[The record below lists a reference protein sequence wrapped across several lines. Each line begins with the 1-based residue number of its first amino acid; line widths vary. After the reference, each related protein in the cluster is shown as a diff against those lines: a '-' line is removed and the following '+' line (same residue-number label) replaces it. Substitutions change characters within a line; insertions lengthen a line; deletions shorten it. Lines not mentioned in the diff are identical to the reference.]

1 MDTLLTGPLL
11 YLTVAWGI
19 STGVLIL
26 LSIYRAILSSKE
38 EGKDQLFLTGAE
50 EHLAADVHEVAARL
64 LRLSK
69 PIIALSVLSV
79 VLLLVIGVMWVQA
92 RLNAPY

>member
-1 MDTLLTGPLL
+1 MNTLLTGPLL

-19 STGVLIL
+19 ITGVLIL
-26 LSIYRAILSSKE
+26 LSIYRGILSSKE
-38 EGKDQLFLTGAE
+38 EGKDQLFLDGAE
-50 EHLAADVHEVAARL
+50 ERMAADVHEVAVRL

-79 VLLLVIGVMWVQA
+79 VLLLVIGVMWIQA
-92 RLNAPY
+92 RLNAF

>member
-1 MDTLLTGPLL
+1 MDTLLTGSLL
-11 YLTVAWGI
+11 YVTVAWGI
-19 STGVLIL
+19 ITGVLIAL
-26 LSIYRAILSSKE
+26 WFYRSILSSKE
-38 EGKDQLFLTGAE
+38 EGKDQLFLAGAE
-50 EHLAADVHEVAARL
+50 AKMADEVHDVAARL

-69 PIIALSVLSV
+69 PIIALSVLSA

>member
-1 MDTLLTGPLL
+1 MNTLLTGPLL

-19 STGVLIL
+19 ITGVLIL
-26 LSIYRAILSSKE
+26 LSIYRGILSSKE
-38 EGKDQLFLTGAE
+38 EGREQLYLDGSEERMAAE
-50 EHLAADVHEVAARL
+50 EQELGARL

-79 VLLLVIGVMWVQA
+79 VLLLVIAGMWIRA
-92 RLNAPY
+92 RLNQF

>member
-19 STGVLIL
+19 ITAALIL
-26 LSIYRAILSSKE
+26 LLSYRAILSSKE
-38 EGKDQLFLTGAE
+38 EGREQLYLDGAE
-50 EHLAADVHEVAARL
+50 ERMAAEEQEIGARL

-69 PIIALSVLSV
+69 PIIALSVLSG
-79 VLLLVIGVMWVQA
+79 VLLLVITGMWIWVRWNQF
-92 RLNAPY
+92 